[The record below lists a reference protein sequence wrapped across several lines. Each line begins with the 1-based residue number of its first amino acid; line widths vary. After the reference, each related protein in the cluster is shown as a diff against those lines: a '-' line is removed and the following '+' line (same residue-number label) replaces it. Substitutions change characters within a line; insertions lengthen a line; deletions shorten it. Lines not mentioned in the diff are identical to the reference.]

1 MGIGLGGGLLLDR
14 LPLMPTLDFAD
25 ISGWTAFGVLAMLV
39 LTAVMT
45 GRLVPRRTHQDT
57 IEERNLWREVAT
69 TKLDGPLSDLTDQL
83 REARVGIRAQT
94 SILHSLPRVSD
105 EATE

>member
-1 MGIGLGGGLLLDR
+1 
-14 LPLMPTLDFAD
+14 MPTLDFAD

-69 TKLDGPLSDLTDQL
+69 TKLDGTIGELTDQL
-83 REARVGIRAQT
+83 RETRIGVRAQT
-94 SILHSLPRVSD
+94 TILHGLPRVTD
-105 EATE
+105 EATD